1 MKIDYV
7 VMSSTCD
14 SFYLDFWPIVSKIWK
29 IKFNITP
36 VLFLVHS
43 DKNTKVS
50 EEYGEVIYFD
60 PLPDVP
66 LHIQAQCSRYW
77 IPITKPNTIW
87 MTSDIDMLP
96 ISKQYFINNLAYI
109 PDDKFVNMN
118 ARGVGIFPCCYN
130 VAKGQTFKEI
140 LDLPDS
146 YEEYLKQ
153 TKWWEFKKEHTHS
166 PQNSGFELYHWGI
179 DEYYPNRKMEAYGD
193 RNRFVLTGRNGSP
206 ARDTCPLRV
215 DRQRWNSWD
224 ENGVLTEYYLDAHC
238 PRPYSQ
244 YKDKINKLVSLIMKD
259 HK

>member
-1 MKIDYV
+1 MKVDNVIV
-7 VMSSTCD
+7 SSTCD
-14 SFYLDFWPIVSKIWK
+14 SYYLDFWPIVSRIWK
-29 IKFNITP
+29 VKFNYNP

-43 DKNTKVS
+43 DKSVKVS
-50 EEYGEVIYFD
+50 EEYGKVIYFEPIRD
-60 PLPDVP
+60 IP

-77 IPITKPNTIW
+77 LPVTDLNATW

-96 ISKQYFINNLAYI
+96 ISKQYFIDNLRHI

-130 VAKGQTFKEI
+130 VAKGSTFKEI

-153 TKWWEFKKEHTHS
+153 TRWWEFKKDHTHS

-179 DEYYPNRKMEAYGD
+179 DEYYPNRKMEQYPYKE
-193 RNRFVLTGRNGSP
+193 RFVLTGRNGSP

-215 DRQRWNSWD
+215 DRQRYDVWD
-224 ENGVLTEYYLDAHC
+224 ENGVRTERYLDAHSL
-238 PRPYSQ
+238 RPYHIH
-244 YKDKINKLVSLIMKD
+244 KEKIDRLVSLIMKEA
-259 HK
+259 